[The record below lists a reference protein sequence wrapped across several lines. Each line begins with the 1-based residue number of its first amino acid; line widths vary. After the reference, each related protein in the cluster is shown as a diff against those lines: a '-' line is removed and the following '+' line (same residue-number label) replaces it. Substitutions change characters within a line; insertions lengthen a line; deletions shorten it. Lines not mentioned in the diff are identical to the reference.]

1 MGVRKALAHLFP
13 AGNTK
18 ERGVRWDPGSAI
30 NASNLPTRTKSDFW
44 SDFDRRRGESC
55 RDSGRS
61 AHEESKPLSILV
73 PFDFTT
79 TSCAALD
86 CALRMA
92 QKGKARI
99 TLLHAIHIN
108 ISPYGPANLALIKQD
123 LRQEAGTKI
132 SKVAALAK
140 QQNVSADYVI
150 QEGKPSSVI
159 ENFVKEQPVD
169 LVILGCHRHRGLG
182 WFGRRR
188 TAEKVVRKA
197 QCPVLVLQTG
207 DFERT
212 LL

>member
-13 AGNTK
+13 AATAKGQDIR
-18 ERGVRWDPGSAI
+18 RGPGDAI
-30 NASNLPTRTKSDFW
+30 TASNLPIRPKSDFW
-44 SDFDRRRGESC
+44 SGFDRHTGKSY
-55 RDSGRS
+55 RDTGRS
-61 AHEESKPLSILV
+61 AQEESKPLNILV

-108 ISPYGPANLALIKQD
+108 LSPYGPANLALIKQS
-123 LRQEAGTKI
+123 LREDARTKI
-132 SKVAALAK
+132 SQVAALAK

-159 ENFVKEQPVD
+159 ENFVKEQLVD

-182 WFGRRR
+182 WFGRRK
-188 TAEKVVRKA
+188 TAEKVVRQA